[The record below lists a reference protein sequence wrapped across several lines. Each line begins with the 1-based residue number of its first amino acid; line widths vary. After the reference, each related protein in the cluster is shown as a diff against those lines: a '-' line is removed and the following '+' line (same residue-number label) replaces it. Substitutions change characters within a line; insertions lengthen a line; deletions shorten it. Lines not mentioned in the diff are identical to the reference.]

1 MSISFWSL
9 CERYQLYTNTTKTC
23 SINSYSFIKCINV
36 CICIFTH
43 AHLPHLFIT
52 GLNAVVLA
60 SWIVG
65 HVSLSSPDSVSVF
78 PALAKP
84 VHKHKKSQLSVNYTN
99 NAQMNTNVV
108 FNILH
113 FAYLYVISLKK

>member
-1 MSISFWSL
+1 MLISFWSL
-9 CERYQLYTNTTKTC
+9 CERYQLYTNTGIMG
-23 SINSYSFIKCINV
+23 SISV
-36 CICIFTH
+36 CIFTH

-65 HVSLSSPDSVSVF
+65 HVSLSSLDSVSVF

-84 VHKHKKSQLSVNYTN
+84 VHKHKRSQLSVNYTN
-99 NAQMNTNVV
+99 STQTNTKVV
-108 FNILH
+108 FNILY
-113 FAYLYVISLKK
+113 FAYLYVIG